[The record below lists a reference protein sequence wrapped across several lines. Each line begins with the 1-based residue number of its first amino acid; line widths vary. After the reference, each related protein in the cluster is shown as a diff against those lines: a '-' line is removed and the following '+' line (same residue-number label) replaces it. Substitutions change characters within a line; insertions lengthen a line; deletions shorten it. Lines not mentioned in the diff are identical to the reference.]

1 MKRLLLTLALF
12 TSTAVFAH
20 GGYWRHDGHGGWGWV
35 APVVVGGVIGYE
47 MARPPVYTPPVI
59 VSTPP
64 VVVSQPIVQP
74 PYVNT
79 QPLNCGPWTEI
90 RNLDG
95 SITTQRTCQ

>member
-1 MKRLLLTLALF
+1 MKRIFLALVLLA
-12 TSTAVFAH
+12 STTAFAH
-20 GGYWRHDGHGGWGWV
+20 GHWMYRGGGWNWV
-35 APVVVGGVIGYE
+35 APAVVGGVIGYE

>member
-1 MKRLLLTLALF
+1 MKKILLCLVLLVSSISAQ
-12 TSTAVFAH
+12 AH
-20 GGYWRHDGHGGWGWV
+20 GYYYRNGWV
-35 APVVVGGVIGYE
+35 APALIGGVIGYE